1 MNFMGYK
8 RPDGSVGIRNHVLI
22 LPGCA
27 CASET
32 CRVVAS
38 QVSGA
43 VNIINNSGC
52 AEVKGNEDM
61 TQKILVGFAANPNVY
76 GVVVIGLGCENVSH
90 SQLRESILKVTNKPV
105 VSFGIQEE
113 GGTLKTIEKRS
124 AWPARWWR
132 TPSPGNPG
140 AL

>member
-1 MNFMGYK
+1 M
-8 RPDGSVGIRNHVLI
+8 
-22 LPGCA
+22 
-27 CASET
+27 
-32 CRVVAS
+32 VAS

-61 TQKILVGFAANPNVY
+61 TQKILVGFAASPNVY

-105 VSFGIQEE
+105 VSFGIRRAARS
-113 GGTLKTIEKRS
+113 KPSKRRS

-132 TPSPGNPG
+132 TPPGNQG
-140 AL
+140 ACDISI